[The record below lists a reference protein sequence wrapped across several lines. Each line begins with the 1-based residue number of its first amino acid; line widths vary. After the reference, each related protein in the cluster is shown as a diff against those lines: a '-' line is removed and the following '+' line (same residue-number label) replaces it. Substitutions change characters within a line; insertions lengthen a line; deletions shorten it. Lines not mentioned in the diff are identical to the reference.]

1 MGNKPAGKEVTQD
14 RCADGP
20 SRHLGGAGVFYPA
33 PRMAMI
39 KATWSELVVPSL
51 RQAGRL
57 WVQGQPGT
65 HTESPLQ
72 KSKQQQK
79 TDSK

>member
-20 SRHLGGAGVFYPA
+20 SRHPGGAGVYHLA

-51 RQAGRL
+51 RQEDCGFKASLGHILRAHCRD
-57 WVQGQPGT
+57 QNN
-65 HTESPLQ
+65 
-72 KSKQQQK
+72 SKK
-79 TDSK
+79 TNSK